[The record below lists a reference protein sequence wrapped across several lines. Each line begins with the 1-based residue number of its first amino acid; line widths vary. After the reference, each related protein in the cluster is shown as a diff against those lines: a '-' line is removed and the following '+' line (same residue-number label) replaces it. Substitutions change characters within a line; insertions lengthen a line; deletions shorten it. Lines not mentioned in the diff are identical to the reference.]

1 MGRILNLMFT
11 EPIYSRKQ
19 ILTVLT
25 GLELGGTGS
34 ESYFDKTD
42 EDQNLELL
50 LK

>member
-11 EPIYSRKQ
+11 EPIYSHKQ

-25 GLELGGTGS
+25 GLGLEGTGS